1 MPYKEA
7 RIPAL
12 QIILFVLTC
21 ITTTL
26 AGVEWIFGRPLFY
39 SFLNAETFPFF
50 TWAQLRQGLLFS
62 IPFLAV
68 LTCHEFGHYLTA
80 RYYRIRVSLPY
91 YIPVWFGPVSTIG
104 TMGAFIRIRER
115 IISKK
120 EFFDV
125 GIAGPLAGFVVAL
138 PLLFYGFTH
147 LPDATYI
154 FRIHPEYEQY
164 GLNYAEKV
172 YQQTNGASFALGKNL
187 LFLFFERYVASDP
200 AALPNAYEV
209 IHYPLLFAGY
219 LSLFFTA
226 LNLLPIGQLDGGHIL
241 YGLIGQ
247 RHFNRLSPILFVV
260 FISYAGLGIF
270 SPHVALEEAQ
280 WIFPAYG
287 IYLYVVLRGAV
298 PSSRHAIGVIAG
310 ILVFQYGMAYLFPD
324 LQGYMGWLVFGLL
337 LGRFL
342 GVYHPAALD
351 ERPLSAGR
359 KVLGYL
365 ALLIFVL
372 CFSPTPF
379 VVK

>member
-7 RIPAL
+7 RVPTL
-12 QIILFVLTC
+12 QIFLFILTF

-39 SFLNAETFPFF
+39 SFLNAEIFPFF
-50 TWAQLRQGLLFS
+50 TWTQAQQGLLFS
-62 IPFLAV
+62 IPFLTV

-104 TMGAFIRIRER
+104 TMGAFIRIKER

-125 GIAGPLAGFVVAL
+125 GIAGPLAGFAVAL
-138 PLLFYGFTH
+138 PLLYYGFTH
-147 LPDATYI
+147 LPDPAYI
-154 FRIHPEYEQY
+154 FKIHPEYAQY
-164 GLNYAEKV
+164 GFNYAEKV
-172 YQQTNGASFALGKNL
+172 YQQASGISFALGKNL
-187 LFLFFERYVASDP
+187 LFLFFEHYVAPNP
-200 AALPNAYEV
+200 AAIPNAYEI

-247 RHFNRLSPILFVV
+247 RLFNRVSPVLFVL
-260 FISYAGLGIF
+260 FIGYAGLGIF
-270 SPHVALEEAQ
+270 SPHTALEDAQ

-287 IYLYVVLRGAV
+287 LYLYVVLRGVV
-298 PSSRHAIGVIAG
+298 PSNRHAFLVIAG

-324 LQGYMGWLVFGLL
+324 IQGYMGWLAFGFL

-342 GVYHPAALD
+342 GVYHPAAID
-351 ERPLSAGR
+351 ESPLSRGR
-359 KVLGYL
+359 KLLGYL

-379 VVK
+379 VVQ

>member
-1 MPYKEA
+1 MSEQQA

-12 QIILFVLTC
+12 HILLFLLTC

-39 SFLNAETFPFF
+39 SFLDAEVFPFF
-50 TWAQLRQGLLFS
+50 TWAQIQQGLLFS
-62 IPFLAV
+62 VPFLTV
-68 LTCHEFGHYLTA
+68 LTCHEFGHYFTA
-80 RYYRIRVSLPY
+80 RYYRIQVTLPY
-91 YIPVWFGPVSTIG
+91 YIPIWFGPVSSIG
-104 TMGAFIRIRER
+104 TMGAFIRIKEK
-115 IISKK
+115 IISRK

-138 PLLFYGFTH
+138 PLLYYGFTH

-154 FRIHPEYEQY
+154 FQIHPEYRQY
-164 GLNYAEKV
+164 GLDYAEKV
-172 YQQTNGASFALGKNL
+172 YQQTDGTSFALGKNL
-187 LFLFFERYVASDP
+187 LFLFFEKYVATDP
-200 AALPNAYEV
+200 AAVPNAYEV

-247 RHFNRLSPILFVV
+247 RHFNRVSPVLFVL
-260 FISYAGLGIF
+260 FIGYAGLGIF
-270 SPHVALEEAQ
+270 SPHLPQEDAQ
-280 WIFPAYG
+280 WVFPAYG
-287 IYLYVVLRGAV
+287 LYLYVVLRGTV
-298 PSSRHAIGVIAG
+298 PSSQHALLLIAG
-310 ILVFQYGMAYLFPD
+310 ILAFQYGIAYLFPD
-324 LQGYMGWLVFGLL
+324 IEGYMGWLVFGLI

-342 GVYHPAALD
+342 GVYHPAAYD
-351 ERPLSAGR
+351 ERPLSRGR

-372 CFSPTPF
+372 SFSPTPF